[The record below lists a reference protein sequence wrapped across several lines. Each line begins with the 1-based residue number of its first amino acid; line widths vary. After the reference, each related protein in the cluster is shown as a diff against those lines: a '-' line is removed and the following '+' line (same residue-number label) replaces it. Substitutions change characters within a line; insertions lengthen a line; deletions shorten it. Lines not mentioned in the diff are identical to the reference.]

1 MTPADA
7 YEAGQKAWMLGD
19 MHLDDPFRADTELS
33 REWQRGFED
42 AKKESH
48 HGKV

>member
-7 YEAGQKAWMLGD
+7 YAAGKKAWRLGD
-19 MHLDDPFRADTELS
+19 IRLDNPFRIGTELE

-42 AKKESH
+42 ARKE
-48 HGKV
+48 KQ